1 MSYNTRQYPES
12 NYMYILATINNEIKN
27 INICN
32 KINRIK
38 YLEIN
43 SFKYVQDLYTE
54 NYNTLLRKIKGDLNN
69 RRQAVFMD
77 QNTQ

>member
-43 SFKYVQDLYTE
+43 SFKYAQDLYTE